1 MRAAAKSIGRSPGR
15 MPRRFPAPILALPTG
30 VPTKPRVT
38 PDRNE
43 RRIANGAELEK
54 EHCSVTARGGHRP
67 SVTLAK
73 EPDEANF
80 GFSRP

>member
-43 RRIANGAELEK
+43 RRIANGAELEN
-54 EHCSVTARGGHRP
+54 EHRLVGCASPICNAV
-67 SVTLAK
+67 K
-73 EPDEANF
+73 KPDESNF